1 MVLYLIDG
9 NSYFYRAYHA
19 IKRLSNSKGIPT
31 NAVYGFTTMM
41 LKIVREKKPDAL
53 AIVFDSP
60 LPTERHRLY
69 EHYKAQ
75 RPETPGDL
83 VVQIPRIKEIINAFN
98 IPVFEMPG
106 YEADDVIC
114 TLARKAAL
122 QQAGVFIVTGDKDM
136 MQAINT
142 SIRIYDPMKE
152 VVIDDEYIRERFGM
166 PPENIVEIMAL
177 TGDAVDNIPGVK
189 GIGEKTAK
197 SLLLEAGGLDK
208 LLSYPE
214 RIENKRL
221 RKMVIENIEQIRLS
235 KALVTVDG
243 NVPVEANLPELR
255 IKEPDWGALLR
266 LFTELEFSS
275 LVKLIPSGDYAPRGE
290 YITIVS
296 IKHLQEFLGAKDSP
310 GQIQY
315 ALFGDD
321 INESEQ
327 TSCASG
333 IIPELS
339 FDIEATGRKPMSDII
354 VGIALC
360 REKGKAY
367 YVPIRHSGIHCPEDQ
382 PVAGHAASYNVQ
394 DALAVLKPVLVDP
407 AVAKTGHNLKYD
419 MLILRQEGVRV
430 QGTLYDTMVASY
442 LLNPVKPDHSLE
454 NSASEYLKHKKR
466 PFAEVLG
473 KRRSFAEVP
482 IDEATRYSAEDA
494 ELAMELKDVLFGNL
508 ENAGLERLYFEIEMP
523 LIYILTDMEETGIK
537 IDGERAEQLSGELER
552 DLEALQS
559 RIYALAGSTFNINS
573 PRQLCK
579 VLFDDLGMKPL
590 KKTKTGYSTSV
601 DVLEELAK
609 SHELP
614 GEILNYRTLFK
625 LKTTYTD
632 TLPELINARTGR
644 IHTSFNQTVTATGR
658 LSSSDPNLQNIPI
671 RGEWGMKIREIFI
684 AAEGHLLVSADY
696 SQIELRILAHMSED
710 ESLIEAF
717 KNNID
722 VHARTASEI
731 FGVPFEAVTPDM
743 RRMAK
748 VVNFGIAYGM
758 SSYGL
763 SEALSITSREAAVY
777 IENYFNRH
785 TGVKRYIERMIQ
797 AAQQHG
803 YVATLVGRRR
813 PLPEITSANAVI
825 RQQAE
830 RLAVNTPIQG
840 TAADLIKIAMV
851 RVSKALKKRALSA
864 RMLLQIHD
872 ELLFEVPENE
882 IDETVESIR
891 VEMESALNLSI
902 PLKVEI
908 GQGKNWAEAH

>member
-19 IKRLSNSKGIPT
+19 IKSLSNSKGIPT

-41 LKIVREKKPDAL
+41 LKVVREKKPDAL

-83 VVQIPRIKEIINAFN
+83 VIQIPWIKEIINAFN
-98 IPVFEMPG
+98 ITVFEMPG

-114 TLARKAAL
+114 TLARKAAS
-122 QQAGVFIVTGDKDM
+122 QQAGVFIVSGDKDM

-142 SIRIYDPMKE
+142 FIKIYDPMKE
-152 VVIDDEYIRERFGM
+152 VVIDDEYVRERFGM

-197 SLLLEAGGLDK
+197 SLLLKAGGLEN
-208 LLSYPE
+208 LLSSPE

-221 RKMVIENIEQIRLS
+221 RTMIMENIEQIRLS

-243 NVPVEANLPELR
+243 NVPVEANLPDLR

-290 YITIVS
+290 YITITSV
-296 IKHLQEFLGAKDSP
+296 KHLRDFLGVPGKSQEFS
-310 GQIQY
+310 GQRQY

-321 INESEQ
+321 VNDSQQ

-333 IIPELS
+333 VIPELS
-339 FDIEATGRKPMSDII
+339 FDTEATGKNPMSDII
-354 VGIALC
+354 VGISLC
-360 REKGKAY
+360 REKGRAY
-367 YVPIRHSGIHCPEDQ
+367 YVPIRH
-382 PVAGHAASYNVQ
+382 AGNESYNVQ
-394 DALAVLKPVLVDP
+394 DALPILRPALEDP
-407 AVAKTGHNLKYD
+407 AVAKAGHNLKYD

-442 LLNPVKPDHSLE
+442 LLNPAKPDHSLE

-482 IDEATRYSAEDA
+482 VDEATRYSAEDA
-494 ELAMELKDVLFGNL
+494 ELAMELKDILFGKL
-508 ENAGLERLYFEIEMP
+508 KKAGLERLYFEIEMP

-537 IDGERAEQLSGELER
+537 IDRERAEQLSGELECE
-552 DLEALQS
+552 LEALQS
-559 RIYALAGSTFNINS
+559 KIYALAGSTFNINS

-579 VLFDDLGMKPL
+579 VLFEDLGMKPL
-590 KKTKTGYSTSV
+590 KKTKTGYSTGM

-632 TLPELINARTGR
+632 TLPKLINERTGR
-644 IHTSFNQTVTATGR
+644 IHTSFNQAVTSTGR

-684 AAEGHLLVSADY
+684 AREGHVLVSADY

-717 KNNID
+717 KNSID

-731 FGVPFEAVTPDM
+731 FGVPFDAVTPDM
-743 RRMAK
+743 RRTAK

-763 SEALSITSREAAVY
+763 SEALSITPREAAAY

-785 TGVKRYIERMIQ
+785 IGVKRYIERTIQ
-797 AAQQHG
+797 EAQEHG
-803 YVATLVGRRR
+803 HVTTLLGRIR
-813 PLPEITSANAVI
+813 PLPEIASANAVI

-851 RVSKALKKRALSA
+851 RISKALKKGALSA

-882 IDETVESIR
+882 IDETAESIR
-891 VEMESALNLSI
+891 VEMESALNLSV

-908 GQGKNWAEAH
+908 GHGKNWADAH